1 MQNIG
6 QDIIHKIYN
15 TETTQYQK
23 PDYANRC
30 VVYYDKSFFYKV
42 FPKEYQNIDKVIKFF
57 KNYNGSLKMID
68 YHHDVS
74 VSILKFNLL
83 AGETVASRR
92 DNNIKT
98 DLDIGYLKDWFINR
112 NLEIHNAG
120 LLCSNKHKEFQLD
133 HHDENHQG
141 FRFCFTDWSAGNI
154 LYNNKTLTLVDLQPI
169 DWIPVNVWFNTIR
182 DHYRTFLNH
191 FDNQQQIAYENLMYL
206 SDQVDDMANNL
217 HQKLIPYNSA

>member
-57 KNYNGSLKMID
+57 ENYNGSLKMID

-83 AGETVASRR
+83 AGETVAVEETTTSR
-92 DNNIKT
+92 
-98 DLDIGYLKDWFINR
+98 
-112 NLEIHNAG
+112 
-120 LLCSNKHKEFQLD
+120 
-133 HHDENHQG
+133 
-141 FRFCFTDWSAGNI
+141 
-154 LYNNKTLTLVDLQPI
+154 LTLILVI
-169 DWIPVNVWFNTIR
+169 
-182 DHYRTFLNH
+182 
-191 FDNQQQIAYENLMYL
+191 
-206 SDQVDDMANNL
+206 
-217 HQKLIPYNSA
+217 